1 MKKRLVV
8 ALTLAMAVS
17 MFTACGQSAETTET
31 EATEETTVE
40 ETPEETTEDTATTE
54 ASEETYEGD
63 GWTLQYDPSVIT
75 PNANDDGSVVFAYY
89 SEDFTPAGSNYMM
102 ISKYTDTDYETVL
115 ADKQKEVGAT
125 DAEITMT
132 YFGADGV
139 EAYSFIPTSD
149 AAEGSE
155 LETTSSYTAIP
166 VDSDVILV
174 ESFNTIEPEEENMY
188 KISGSFE
195 TVAGTFSLTSSDS
208 SSKYQTYE
216 FDTYDGGKVVIDD
229 SNIVSQESIDDSLEW
244 DELPEDA
251 EQLAPGRDFIL
262 FSSGDKYYVEDAANN
277 LVTIANK

>member
-115 ADKQKEVGAT
+115 ADKQKEVGAA

-139 EAYSFIPTSD
+139 EAYSFIPSSD

-166 VDSDVILV
+166 VDSDVILI

-195 TVAGTFSLTSSDS
+195 TLAGTFSLTSSDS

>member
-139 EAYSFIPTSD
+139 EAYSFIPSSD

-166 VDSDVILV
+166 VDSDVILI

>member
-155 LETTSSYTAIP
+155 LQTTSSYTAIP

>member
-17 MFTACGQSAETTET
+17 MFTACGQSTETTET

-139 EAYSFIPTSD
+139 EAYSFIPSSD

>member
-139 EAYSFIPTSD
+139 EAYSFIPSSD

-166 VDSDVILV
+166 VDSDVILI

-229 SNIVSQESIDDSLEW
+229 SNIVSQESVDVSLEW

>member
-139 EAYSFIPTSD
+139 EAYSFIPSSD

>member
-17 MFTACGQSAETTET
+17 MFAACGQSAETTET

-139 EAYSFIPTSD
+139 EAYSFIPSSD
-149 AAEGSE
+149 AAEESE
-155 LETTSSYTAIP
+155 LQTTSSYTAIP
-166 VDSDVILV
+166 VDSDVILI

-195 TVAGTFSLTSSDS
+195 TLAGTFSLTSSDS

-229 SNIVSQESIDDSLEW
+229 SNIVSQESVDVSLEW

>member
-8 ALTLAMAVS
+8 AMTLAMAVS

-139 EAYSFIPTSD
+139 EAYSFIPSSD

-166 VDSDVILV
+166 VDSDVILI

-195 TVAGTFSLTSSDS
+195 TLAGTFSLTSSDS

>member
-8 ALTLAMAVS
+8 AMTLAMAVS

-139 EAYSFIPTSD
+139 EAYSFIPSSD

>member
-139 EAYSFIPTSD
+139 EAYSFIPSSD
-149 AAEGSE
+149 AAEESE
-155 LETTSSYTAIP
+155 LQTTSSYTAIP
-166 VDSDVILV
+166 VDSDVILI

>member
-8 ALTLAMAVS
+8 AMTLAMAVS

-125 DAEITMT
+125 DAEITLT

-149 AAEGSE
+149 ATEESE
-155 LETTSSYTAIP
+155 LQTTSSYTAIP

>member
-8 ALTLAMAVS
+8 AMTLAMAVS

-40 ETPEETTEDTATTE
+40 ETPEETTEDTTTTE

-139 EAYSFIPTSD
+139 EAYSFIPSSD

-155 LETTSSYTAIP
+155 LQTTSSYTAIP

-262 FSSGDKYYVEDAANN
+262 FASGDKYYVEDAANN

>member
-8 ALTLAMAVS
+8 AMTLAMAVS

-139 EAYSFIPTSD
+139 EAYSFIPSSD

-155 LETTSSYTAIP
+155 LQTTSSYTAIP
-166 VDSDVILV
+166 VDSDVILI

-195 TVAGTFSLTSSDS
+195 TLAGTFSLTSSDS

>member
-54 ASEETYEGD
+54 TSEETYEGD

-139 EAYSFIPTSD
+139 EAYSFIPSSD

-166 VDSDVILV
+166 VDSDVILI

>member
-8 ALTLAMAVS
+8 AMTLAMAVS

-139 EAYSFIPTSD
+139 EAYSFIPSSD

-166 VDSDVILV
+166 VDSDVILI

>member
-8 ALTLAMAVS
+8 AMTLAMAVS

-139 EAYSFIPTSD
+139 EAYSFIPSSD

-155 LETTSSYTAIP
+155 LQTTSSYTAIP
-166 VDSDVILV
+166 VDSDVILI